1 MSGQS
6 EADAKQCHVYYF
18 TPHSTALLAHQELT
32 FQLISFQQQTACKH
46 VKTKLQLFLYIY
58 VKYIGHMGL
67 MDVRECKYLE
77 HTFMGRE

>member
-1 MSGQS
+1 
-6 EADAKQCHVYYF
+6 
-18 TPHSTALLAHQELT
+18 
-32 FQLISFQQQTACKH
+32 
-46 VKTKLQLFLYIY
+46 LYIY